1 MFAEEGDELISTDL
15 AERERL
21 QERLDLKKKKPVYNA
36 YEEEESG
43 EKRILAQYDEEI
55 DGKKKKR
62 FVLDGTGNAATDVDA
77 HRKEVAEKLKAVAI
91 TLDLPSNCPPISCPR
106 SN

>member
-1 MFAEEGDELISTDL
+1 MLIYGGGGGVFAEEGDELISTDL

-55 DGKKKKR
+55 DGKKKR
-62 FVLDGTGNAATDVDA
+62 FVLDGTWE
-77 HRKEVAEKLKAVAI
+77 R
-91 TLDLPSNCPPISCPR
+91 CYRRRR
-106 SN
+106 SSQRSGGRTQGRSYLSL